1 MGALALTPQADAR
14 WSRPLPVLMRLVP
27 RLARPSPQLAYLAS
41 AHLPRLLG
49 RKRCGGLV
57 DAAALRAAAAA
68 ATVAAA
74 RRSASHAR
82 AAAAAPLPPLRG
94 DGQAHSSS
102 AGQKGLVPLVVP
114 GSGPC
119 WLFSSRWLLAHPLGG
134 VSMCVFVLCVML
146 RFCYV
151 IFMSFCG
158 ASIPQMNIRA
168 VHPEF
173 YSWRLL
179 WTERLMGCPIRLRE
193 RARRPFTHSIED
205 RCTLYQEPL
214 LT

>member
-74 RRSASHAR
+74 RRWASHVR

-94 DGQAHSSS
+94 DGQAHLSRVVKKSVGS
-102 AGQKGLVPLVVP
+102 VLVVF
-114 GSGPC
+114 
-119 WLFSSRWLLAHPLGG
+119 FSVAAGFPVYRGIIFSLTTLN
-134 VSMCVFVLCVML
+134 FVLVGVPRRNTIWTRQKFGPVL
-146 RFCYV
+146 TFC
-151 IFMSFCG
+151 
-158 ASIPQMNIRA
+158 
-168 VHPEF
+168 
-173 YSWRLL
+173 
-179 WTERLMGCPIRLRE
+179 
-193 RARRPFTHSIED
+193 
-205 RCTLYQEPL
+205 
-214 LT
+214 